1 MAMKGQKM
9 MEKLK
14 KFEDPYAPMTQFISR
29 QREKQDILSR
39 FTRDEQK
46 KLEGAVNSIEVLKT
60 NVKKE
65 MALIKVIDLT
75 KKSSEVSNEEPQK
88 GNEESSS
95 L

>member
-1 MAMKGQKM
+1 
-9 MEKLK
+9 
-14 KFEDPYAPMTQFISR
+14 
-29 QREKQDILSR
+29 
-39 FTRDEQK
+39 
-46 KLEGAVNSIEVLKT
+46 
-60 NVKKE
+60 VKKE

>member
-1 MAMKGQKM
+1 M

-14 KFEDPYAPMTQFISR
+14 KFEDPNAPMTQFISR